1 MEITIETSD
10 HLYDYLD
17 NNRDDLERE
26 LVLLL
31 CAPARIVRI
40 QRQAAVDKE
49 DNDNNYYSQRT

>member
-1 MEITIETSD
+1 MEITIKTSD

-31 CAPARIVRI
+31 CAPARIVQI
-40 QRQAAVDKE
+40 QRQAEIDE
-49 DNDNNYYSQRT
+49 ENNNNHGYSQRT